1 MNGFFHKISPVGAV
15 GDVIDYIR
23 APRPHRLGFLA
34 LAAAATFAV
43 FSLIMSENHVG
54 LPKLPEVIYFPSFLP
69 GRTDAQIRRE
79 NIEATKKA
87 RAEEALDEA
96 EDAQIRANYKAMGD
110 ALNMDTR
117 TAIERGNA
125 ERAAAKRRYDAFNA
139 EILRK
144 HLVK

>member
-1 MNGFFHKISPVGAV
+1 MSGFFQKISPVGAV

-34 LAAAATFAV
+34 LSAAATFAV

-54 LPKLPEVIYFPSFLP
+54 LPKLPEVTYFPSFLP

-79 NIEATKKA
+79 NIAATRKS
-87 RAEEALDEA
+87 RAEEAQDEA
-96 EDAQIRANYKAMGD
+96 DDAEIRARYKAMGD
-110 ALNMDTR
+110 AVSMDTR
-117 TAIERGNA
+117 KYIEQGNN
-125 ERAAAKRRYDAFNA
+125 ERALAKRRLDERNA

-144 HLVK
+144 HLVQ

>member
-1 MNGFFHKISPVGAV
+1 MSGFLQKISPVSAV
-15 GDVIDYIR
+15 GDVIAYIR

-34 LAAAATFAV
+34 LSAAATFAV
-43 FSLIMSENHVG
+43 FSLITSEKYAG
-54 LPKLPEVIYFPSFLP
+54 LPKLPEITYFPSFLP

-87 RAEEALDEA
+87 RAEEAQDEA
-96 EDAQIRANYKAMGD
+96 DDAQVRANYKAMGD

-117 TAIERGNA
+117 KAIERGNA
-125 ERAAAKRRYDAFNA
+125 ERAEAKRKYDAFNA
-139 EILRK
+139 EFLRK

>member
-87 RAEEALDEA
+87 RAEEAQEEA
-96 EDAQIRANYKAMGD
+96 DDAQIRANYKAMGD

-117 TAIERGNA
+117 KYLEQGEA
-125 ERAAAKRRYDAFNA
+125 ERAANKRRLDERNA
-139 EILRK
+139 DILRK
-144 HLVK
+144 HLVQ

>member
-1 MNGFFHKISPVGAV
+1 MKGFFDKISPVGAV
-15 GDVIDYIR
+15 GDVIAYIR
-23 APRPHRLGFLA
+23 APRPHRWGFFGLS
-34 LAAAATFAV
+34 AAATFAV
-43 FSLIMSENHVG
+43 FSLITSEKYAG
-54 LPKLPEVIYFPSFLP
+54 LPKLPEITYFPSFLP
-69 GRTDAQIRRE
+69 GRSDAQIRRE

-87 RAEEALDEA
+87 RAEEAREEA

-117 TAIERGNA
+117 KAIERGNA
-125 ERAAAKRRYDAFNA
+125 ERAEAKRRYDAFNA